1 MSRKVRI
8 GVIVLG
14 ILIVCG
20 LVLPHLV
27 NVNSF
32 RPKLE
37 SELTAALSRPVQV
50 GNLSLSLF
58 SGSVSADNI
67 SIADDP
73 AYSKD
78 PFVTAKSL
86 SAGAEIMPLI
96 FSKTLHITD
105 ITLNEPKIT
114 LLRGANGNWNFS
126 TIGGKSSAPSAPKAE
141 EAGKASDT
149 SGGVLSVDR
158 LTVDKGRLLVGT
170 ANSAEKRAVYGNV
183 SLEVKNFS
191 PTAQFPFTLTA
202 ALPGGGD
209 LA

>member
-96 FSKTLHITD
+96 FSKTLHIT
-105 ITLNEPKIT
+105 
-114 LLRGANGNWNFS
+114 
-126 TIGGKSSAPSAPKAE
+126 
-141 EAGKASDT
+141 
-149 SGGVLSVDR
+149 
-158 LTVDKGRLLVGT
+158 
-170 ANSAEKRAVYGNV
+170 
-183 SLEVKNFS
+183 
-191 PTAQFPFTLTA
+191 
-202 ALPGGGD
+202 
-209 LA
+209 